1 MRSQKNKFIKM
12 EKMNKEATE
21 KQKRRKKVLVMMKWI
36 KMILIQKTLTKEIK
50 NLVSKF
56 LKIN

>member
-1 MRSQKNKFIKM
+1 M
-12 EKMNKEATE
+12 EKMKKEGTE
-21 KQKRRKKVLVMMKWI
+21 QQKRRKKMLVMMKWI
-36 KMILIQKTLTKEIK
+36 KMILFQKTLTKEIK